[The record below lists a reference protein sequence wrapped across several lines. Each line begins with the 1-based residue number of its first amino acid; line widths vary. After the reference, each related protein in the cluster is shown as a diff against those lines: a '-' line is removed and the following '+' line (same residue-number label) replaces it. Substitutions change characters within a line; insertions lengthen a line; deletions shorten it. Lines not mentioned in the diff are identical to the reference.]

1 MEAGNPGVNFTAGFP
16 VVLIV
21 YYFLRYLLKQE

>member
-21 YYFLRYLLKQE
+21 CYFLRYLLKQE